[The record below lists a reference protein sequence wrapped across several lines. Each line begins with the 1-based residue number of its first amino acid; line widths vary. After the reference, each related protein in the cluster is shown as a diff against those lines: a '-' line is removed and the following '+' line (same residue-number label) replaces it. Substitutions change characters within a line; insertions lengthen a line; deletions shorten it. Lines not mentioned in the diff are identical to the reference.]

1 MWDLQQKVCLCD
13 HDEETP
19 RHPHRG
25 EALGVRGMWKEVHT
39 EGKPEGKS
47 VELIKTGKY
56 VQCIFSRFMREHTG
70 M

>member
-47 VELIKTGKY
+47 VELKLKQEDLFNVPFLG
-56 VQCIFSRFMREHTG
+56 S
-70 M
+70 